1 VSSLCQAP
9 SSPTYVEDGTAR
21 VGDAHGRASR
31 SLSHVAPR
39 LPSPSTSSG
48 RPYPLRRGRPASAQ
62 LVLRSPSTCAGA
74 PARGASLVT
83 QCVAAPP
90 APARPA
96 PRGPFRSPRRSPTL
110 ELLLT
115 QQTASLPLC
124 SLTPSP
130 CSPAVAITPPDREE
144 VGKRRGQVRGRCRRG
159 QEAILLDLNFLH
171 PHLH

>member
-1 VSSLCQAP
+1 M
-9 SSPTYVEDGTAR
+9 EDGATH
-21 VGDAHGRASR
+21 VGVAHGHASR

-39 LPSPSTSSG
+39 LPSPSTCSG
-48 RPYPLRRGRPASAQ
+48 RPYPLRRDRPAFAQ
-62 LVLRSPSTCAGA
+62 LVLLAQLSPSTCAGA

-96 PRGPFRSPRRSPTL
+96 PRGPLCSPRRSSAL

-130 CSPAVAITPPDREE
+130 CSPAVAITLPDQEE
-144 VGKRRGQVRGRCRRG
+144 VGKRRGQVRGRCRRVH
-159 QEAILLDLNFLH
+159 EAILLDLNFLH